1 MIQKLN
7 LDINGEQR
15 TATIR
20 MADTLLDVLREKL
33 DLTGAKRGCENGD
46 CGACTV
52 IADGLPVKTCMMLA
66 VDAVGKKLTT
76 IEGLHDDPMQRAFV
90 EKWAFQCGYCTSGF
104 ILNAHAL
111 VTEHPDATEE
121 VIEEWLSSNICR
133 CTSYQEIKEAVLSVL
148 NDQRGR
154 PRNRR

>member
-46 CGACTV
+46 CGSCTV

-76 IEGLHDDPMQRAFV
+76 IEGLHDDPMQHAFV

>member
-148 NDQRGR
+148 NEQRGR
-154 PRNRR
+154 PKNRR

>member
-1 MIQKLN
+1 
-7 LDINGEQR
+7 
-15 TATIR
+15 
-20 MADTLLDVLREKL
+20 
-33 DLTGAKRGCENGD
+33 
-46 CGACTV
+46 
-52 IADGLPVKTCMMLA
+52 MMLA

-90 EKWAFQCGYCTSGF
+90 EKWDFQCGYCTSGF

-111 VTEHPDATEE
+111 VTVHPDATEE

-148 NDQRGR
+148 NEQRGR

>member
-66 VDAVGKKLTT
+66 IDAVGKKLTT

-111 VTEHPDATEE
+111 VNEHPDATEE

-148 NDQRGR
+148 NEQRGR
-154 PRNRR
+154 PRNRS